1 MTNLTFKRV
10 CAYLIDYI
18 LITFLSAALVQISFI
33 NPKYDEYM
41 ELSTTY
47 NNLLQDFNDNK
58 MDISEVAEKQQELSY
73 DLNKNGYVYIIG
85 SITISLL
92 YFGVFAYFT
101 KGQTLGKKVMNIKI
115 VSAKENKELKIYQY
129 FIRTVL
135 LNGILLNLVILI
147 AICFGR
153 NTYNSIFNISS
164 NLNTI
169 LEIAIFVTILLNG
182 RGIHDFVSGT
192 KVIST
197 KEKNE
202 EILTTKNETKIEEEI
217 TVIKP
222 KKKTKKEN

>member
-1 MTNLTFKRV
+1 LTNLTFKRV